1 MAVMSRCSGLVQWP
15 VADQDGE
22 GEVTVN
28 LFFKAYFYGEFPAI
42 AVEWYGDNLMIGYMR
57 N

>member
-1 MAVMSRCSGLVQWP
+1 MSRCSGLVQWP